1 MKHTFFT
8 KPSNRNFLITLLFM
22 LAIPTGFLSASN
34 VMVTFRVN
42 MSEAY
47 PTNGVFIGSD
57 WAGWS
62 LDKFQLLTDTNNDSI
77 FETTI
82 YLPAGECYN
91 YRYTRGNTNWN
102 NFETMVGTVCGSGS
116 SNADRNIVVPQVN
129 TVLGVVCFNSC
140 ADCGSTERVNLTLS
154 VDMSGVTTS
163 TNGVHVAGTFNNW
176 NTTSLELKDDNSDN
190 IYEIS
195 IPVIPNLDYEY
206 KFLNGNSMTNAEV
219 VFGTCEF
226 RSKRRVS
233 VANESLNWPVVK
245 FGSCNASGDPIA
257 ETTIACIGNS
267 ITEGGAGNY
276 FNSWAIQLREMLGNG
291 YYTENLGV
299 SGTTMSK
306 VGDSPWWNQPQYNYT
321 FGLNPNIILIKLG
334 TNDSKSSNWKPEHF
348 KADYLDMIG
357 KFRAMP
363 SHPTIYMVTPAKAYS
378 SAYSINDNTIVMKII
393 PILHQIAFEEG
404 VHLIDM
410 YNATSYMPANFPDG
424 IHPNSAGAKA
434 IAQKAK
440 ENILKAKPVITQVAA
455 STDTT
460 VNTLYQWY
468 YNDSPLSG
476 GNLHTITV
484 SKEGKYQVAVKMS
497 RASNDIYV
505 SEPFNLV
512 LPQGSSTVSLTTDYD
527 VVYKINNTLGQQH
540 VLIYPNPAS
549 GSINIE
555 NAADADVSILNE
567 TGQIMY
573 VEKKIGKFQTINIP
587 ELKSGVYFVKL
598 SKNNSILTER
608 IVVLQN

>member
-1 MKHTFFT
+1 MEQKLFT
-8 KPSNRNFLITLLFM
+8 KTSISKFWISILFIVT
-22 LAIPTGFLSASN
+22 IPTSFLTASN

-42 MSEAY
+42 MSQAY

-102 NFETMVGTVCGSGS
+102 NFETMVGTVCGSSS
-116 SNADRNIVVPQVN
+116 SNADRNIVVPQEN
-129 TVLGVVCFNSC
+129 TVLGVVCFNAC
-140 ADCGSTERVNLTLS
+140 ADCGSTEKVNLTLS
-154 VDMSGVTTS
+154 VDMSGITVS

-176 NTTSLELKDDNSDN
+176 NSGSLVMKDDNNDN
-190 IYEIS
+190 IYDIA

-206 KFLNGNSMTNAEV
+206 KFLNGNSLIYAEV

-226 RSKRRVS
+226 CSKRKVS
-233 VANESLNWPVVK
+233 VGNESLNWPVVK
-245 FGSCNASGDPIA
+245 FGSCNAAGNPISG
-257 ETTIACIGNS
+257 TKIACIGNS

-321 FGLNPNIILIKLG
+321 FVLNPDIILIKLG
-334 TNDSKSSNWKPEHF
+334 TNDSKSANWKPENF
-348 KADYLDMIG
+348 KADYLDMID
-357 KFRAMP
+357 KFRAIP

-378 SAYSINDNTIVMKII
+378 SAYSISDNTIVMKII
-393 PILHQIAFEEG
+393 PILHQIAFEKG
-404 VHLIDM
+404 VHLIDI
-410 YNATSYMPANFPDG
+410 YNATSYMSANFPDG
-424 IHPNSAGAKA
+424 IHPNSTGAKA
-434 IAQKAK
+434 IAQKAR
-440 ENILKAKPVITQVAA
+440 ENIVKAKPVITQVAA

-468 YNDSPLSG
+468 YNDSPLSRS
-476 GNLHTITV
+476 NLHTINV

-505 SEPFNLV
+505 SEPFNLT
-512 LPQGSSTVSLTTDYD
+512 LPQGSAAVGLTTDYD
-527 VVYKINNTLGQQH
+527 VVYKINNTLGQH
-540 VLIYPNPAS
+540 TILIYPNPAS

-555 NAADADVSILNE
+555 NAKDADVSILNE
-567 TGQIMY
+567 AGQIRLTQ
-573 VEKKIGKFQTINIP
+573 KKIGKLETIYIP
-587 ELKSGVYFVKL
+587 GLKNGLYFVKL
-598 SKNNSILTER
+598 SKDNSYLTQK
-608 IVVLQN
+608 IVVMKK